1 MNTATRDT
9 EGRREIEAAK
19 QRLVAAKSHASF
31 VSTTLETAKS
41 TVETAHT
48 SAASARANVD
58 KTKAALE
65 TAKVIADS
73 TMATF
78 RTTKRVFMAAKKNRD
93 DIQSQLQSSNKE
105 VEDAQK
111 FLAEAEKRWEVID
124 VDAEEG
130 SSTQNSKKRKVSL
143 SPQANNNNVGTNS
156 QPSNSQTFI
165 CVNSSHIIEIDVRGA
180 GELAANGTYKL
191 HGAPL
196 NGCPCFVK
204 ESKYMIY
211 YDGGS
216 KSWAIAISGVKVLY
230 LARKQSNREML
241 PLASWYSADGL
252 ASSAPKLLIRQV
264 SNAFTQS
271 STTVA
276 SSNNQAAGLTNNSE
290 QVSSSTSLDGIDKVV
305 VEGCG
310 MDVVNGAYI
319 RVEGVTHNDAPV
331 YIQPGYS
338 TDWAIFRK
346 STQTNHWCIGQWNC
360 FDSSPGTLYY
370 ESLNSITGNGWIL
383 VSTSGATPAPTCRLV
398 SAASIANRSSNII
411 AQLNTLD
418 EIIVTNKKDEDDKVN
433 GTYKRSGNRGDLPS
447 FVRRGSYRGQSVTFV
462 LYHDKAHYRGSY
474 QSSWIIGIPSKPI
487 RLYQSELSVE
497 ETTLP
502 PKSWLGNMG
511 EGIELQY

>member
-1 MNTATRDT
+1 MATRDT

-19 QRLVAAKSHASF
+19 QRLANAKSHASF

-65 TAKVIADS
+65 TAKLIADS

-78 RTTKRVFMAAKKNRD
+78 RTTKRVFIAAKKNRD
-93 DIQSQLQSSNKE
+93 DLQSQLQNTKKE
-105 VEDAQK
+105 VEDAEK

-130 SSTQNSKKRKVSL
+130 LSTQNSKKRKVSL
-143 SPQANNNNVGTNS
+143 SPQSNNNNVGTTS

-165 CVNSSHIIEIDVRGA
+165 CINASHITEIIVSGA
-180 GELAANGTYKL
+180 GEPVANGTYKL
-191 HGAPL
+191 HGLPL
-196 NGCPCFVK
+196 NGCPCFTK
-204 ESKYMIY
+204 ECRKYMIY
-211 YDGGS
+211 YDGES
-216 KSWAIAISGVKVLY
+216 ESWAIAICGDKVLY
-230 LARKQSNREML
+230 CARRAQNKEML
-241 PLASWYSADGL
+241 PLACWYSVYGS
-252 ASSAPKLLIRQV
+252 ASPIPKLLVRPV
-264 SNAFTQS
+264 SNNITA
-271 STTVA
+271 VDLA
-276 SSNNQAAGLTNNSE
+276 NNSE
-290 QVSSSTSLDGIDKVV
+290 QVSSSTSLDGIGKVV

-310 MDVVNGAYI
+310 MDVVNGAYM
-319 RVEGVTHNDAPV
+319 RVEGVTHNASPV
-331 YIQPGYS
+331 FIQPGFS
-338 TDWAIFRK
+338 TDVAIFRK
-346 STQTNHWCIGQWNC
+346 STETKHWCIGRWDC

-370 ESLNSITGNGWIL
+370 ESLNSITGNGW
-383 VSTSGATPAPTCRLV
+383 VTSDRGASPAPTCRLV
-398 SAASIANRSSNII
+398 SAASIANRLANIM
-411 AQLNTLD
+411 AQLNTID

-447 FVRRGSYRGQSVTFV
+447 FVRRDSYQGQSETFV
-462 LYHDKAHYRGSY
+462 LYHDKAHHRGSY
-474 QSSWIIGIPSKPI
+474 QSSWIIGIPSKPL

-502 PKSWLGNMG
+502 PKSWLGIMG

>member
-19 QRLVAAKSHASF
+19 QRLANAKSHASF
-31 VSTTLETAKS
+31 VSTTLETANS
-41 TVETAHT
+41 AVDTAHA
-48 SAASARANVD
+48 SAVSARANVET
-58 KTKAALE
+58 TKAALE
-65 TAKVIADS
+65 TAKLIADS

-93 DIQSQLQSSNKE
+93 DLQSQLQSSNKE

-111 FLAEAEKRWEVID
+111 FLAKAEKRWEVID

-143 SPQANNNNVGTNS
+143 SPQSNNNNVGNTS

-165 CVNSSHIIEIDVRGA
+165 CINSSNITEIIVTGA
-180 GELAANGTYKL
+180 GELVANGTYKL
-191 HGAPL
+191 HGLPL
-196 NGCPCFVK
+196 NGCPCFTK
-204 ESKYMIY
+204 DCRKYMIY
-211 YDGGS
+211 YDGES
-216 KSWAIAISGVKVLY
+216 ESWAIAICGNKVLY
-230 LARKQSNREML
+230 CARRAQNNKEML
-241 PLASWYSADGL
+241 PLASWYSVYGS
-252 ASSAPKLLIRQV
+252 ASPTPKLVARPV
-264 SNAFTQS
+264 SNNITA
-271 STTVA
+271 VDLA
-276 SSNNQAAGLTNNSE
+276 NNSE

-310 MDVVNGAYI
+310 MDVVNGAYM
-319 RVEGVTHNDAPV
+319 RLEGVTHNDAPV
-331 YIQPGYS
+331 FIQPGYS
-338 TDWAIFRK
+338 TDWAIFRGRRRY
-346 STQTNHWCIGQWNC
+346 WCIGRWNC

-370 ESLNSITGNGWIL
+370 ESLSSITGNGW
-383 VSTSGATPAPTCRLV
+383 VTSDRGATPAPTCRLV
-398 SAASIANRSSNII
+398 SAASIANRLANIV

-418 EIIVTNKKDEDDKVN
+418 EIIVTNKKDEDDVVN

-447 FVRRGSYRGQSVTFV
+447 FVRRGSYQRQSETFV

-474 QSSWIIGIPSKPI
+474 QSSWIIGIPSKPR

-502 PKSWLGNMG
+502 PKSWLGSMG

>member
-48 SAASARANVD
+48 SATSARANVD

-65 TAKVIADS
+65 TAKLIADS

-93 DIQSQLQSSNKE
+93 DLQSQLQNTKKE
-105 VEDAQK
+105 VEDAEK
-111 FLAEAEKRWEVID
+111 FLAEAEARWEVID

-130 SSTQNSKKRKVSL
+130 LSTQNSKKRKVSL
-143 SPQANNNNVGTNS
+143 SPQSNNNNVGTTS

-165 CVNSSHIIEIDVRGA
+165 CINASHITEIIVSGA
-180 GELAANGTYKL
+180 GEPVANGTYKL
-191 HGAPL
+191 HGLPL
-196 NGCPCFVK
+196 NGCPCFTK
-204 ESKYMIY
+204 DCRKYMIY
-211 YDGGS
+211 YDGES
-216 KSWAIAISGVKVLY
+216 ESWAIAICGNKVLY
-230 LARKQSNREML
+230 CARRVQNNKEML
-241 PLASWYSADGL
+241 PLTGWYSVYGS
-252 ASSAPKLLIRQV
+252 ASPAPKLLVRQV
-264 SNAFTQS
+264 SNATQS
-271 STTVA
+271 TAVA
-276 SSNNQAAGLTNNSE
+276 SVNNQAAGLINNSE
-290 QVSSSTSLDGIDKVV
+290 QVSSIASLDGIDKVV

-310 MDVVNGAYI
+310 MDVVNGAYM
-319 RVEGVTHNDAPV
+319 RVEGVTHNAAPV
-331 YIQPGYS
+331 FIQPGYS
-338 TDWAIFRK
+338 TDWAIFRGRRRY
-346 STQTNHWCIGQWNC
+346 WCIGRWNR
-360 FDSSPGTLYY
+360 FGSSPGTLYY
-370 ESLNSITGNGWIL
+370 ESPSSITGNGW
-383 VSTSGATPAPTCRLV
+383 VTSDRGATPAPTCRLV
-398 SAASIANRSSNII
+398 SAASIANRLANIM
-411 AQLNTLD
+411 AQLSTID
-418 EIIVTNKKDEDDKVN
+418 EIIVTNKKDEDDEVN

-447 FVRRGSYRGQSVTFV
+447 FVRRDSYQGQSETFV

-474 QSSWIIGIPSKPI
+474 QSSWIIGIPSKPL

-502 PKSWLGNMG
+502 PKSWLGSMG